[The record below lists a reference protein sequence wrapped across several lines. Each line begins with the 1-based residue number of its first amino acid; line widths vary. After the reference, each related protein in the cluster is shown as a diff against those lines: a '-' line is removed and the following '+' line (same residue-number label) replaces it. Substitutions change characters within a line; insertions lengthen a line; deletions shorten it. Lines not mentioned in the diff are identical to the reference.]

1 MSRTIDVSTI
11 RHLPVPAEHAFDAC
25 LAAIAQRRA
34 VGQERDQG
42 AYLIVDRPYCVAFEW
57 HAANAARADVVTV
70 ALIDADPGCKIKVT
84 QQLDVEHA
92 SDAERVRKDW
102 ARMLGGM
109 SRALRA
115 RACA

>member
-1 MSRTIDVSTI
+1 VT
-11 RHLPVPAEHAFDAC
+11 LP
-25 LAAIAQRRA
+25 L
-34 VGQERDQG
+34 
-42 AYLIVDRPYCVAFEW
+42 CVASDW
-57 HAANAARADVVTV
+57 HAASAARADVVTL
-70 ALIDADPGCKIKVT
+70 ALTDPDPGCKIKVT

-102 ARMLGGM
+102 ARMLDGM